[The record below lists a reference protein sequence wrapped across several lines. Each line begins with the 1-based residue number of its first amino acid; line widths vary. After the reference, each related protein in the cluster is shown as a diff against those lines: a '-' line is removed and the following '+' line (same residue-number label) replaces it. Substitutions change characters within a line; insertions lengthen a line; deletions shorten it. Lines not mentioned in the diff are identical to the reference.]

1 MADKLTPRP
10 PAEPTGIRR
19 RIPLIL
25 LVALGLLAAPAVV
38 AAAQPAL
45 TATVVPGHEIDVMG
59 TAFPGG
65 ADVLLV
71 IERNG
76 AAAGSQTLR
85 TDAAGAFTATIDAGP
100 GRGGAYTLVATSG
113 SAKAVAGV
121 VAVETA
127 GAGGAGG
134 LQPTPPPTDAASSGP
149 ARPAPANEWA
159 LGLVA
164 ALISLLFTLWYLRQ
178 RGGAKIAPLGVR

>member
-1 MADKLTPRP
+1 MN
-10 PAEPTGIRR
+10 R

-25 LVALGLLAAPAVV
+25 LVALGLMAAPSIV

-45 TATVVPGHEIDVMG
+45 TASVVPGHEIDVTG
-59 TAFPGG
+59 TGFPGD

-85 TDAAGAFTATIDAGP
+85 TDAAGSFSATIDAGP
-100 GRGGAYTLVATSG
+100 GRGGAYNLVATSG
-113 SAKAVAGV
+113 SAKAVADI

-127 GAGGAGG
+127 GGGGTGG
-134 LQPTPPPTDAASSGP
+134 LQQTPPPTDAASSVP
-149 ARPAPANEWA
+149 AQPAPGNGWA
-159 LGLVA
+159 LGLVSALGGLCLA
-164 ALISLLFTLWYLRQ
+164 AWFLRRR
-178 RGGAKIAPLGVR
+178 RGEKFGPPSHRTRV